1 MKILFL
7 NPPTLTGEIYMKEL
21 GRCGRRAVAGEFWP
35 QTGLAYLAAVVE
47 DQGHEARIID
57 SMAVGMGIEEL
68 IREVQTWQASLI
80 VAGTSTPTFL
90 NDAEVLR
97 RLSGS
102 YRVIKAFTGTHV
114 SALPEQSLE
123 QSDAD
128 FLFINEAE
136 ETIKEVAEVLSRG
149 PAESADLGGLLE
161 RIQGL
166 AVRTETEVRL
176 TPPRPYVANLDTL
189 PYPARHLLPNQAY
202 CMPFFEKEPFVTVI
216 PTRGCPWQCTFCR
229 AGQVWGRR
237 VRTRSV
243 ENVLGEIQQILEELG
258 ISKIIFMTDAL
269 TLNTKWAKEFFKA
282 IVSANL
288 VFDWICN
295 SRVDAVDLEMLQLM
309 KQAGCKLI
317 SYGVESGNQGI
328 LDACKKGIHLEDSVN
343 AINWTRQAGILSMAY
358 FILGLPGETH
368 QTINET
374 IAFAK
379 HLNPDYVN
387 FHIATPFPGTA
398 LYEQAVEAG
407 WLTTNNWA
415 EYEEEGSAVMR
426 TANLSP
432 EELMRAQRRA
442 MREFYLRP
450 GQLFRELKGIRSRAQ
465 LRSRLH
471 AGMRVLNTLF
481 RSK

>member
-21 GRCGRRAVAGEFWP
+21 GRCGRKAVAGECWP

-47 DQGHEARIID
+47 AQGHEARIID
-57 SMAVGMGIEEL
+57 SMAVGMGLEAL
-68 IREVQTWQASLI
+68 IGEVQAWQPSLI

-97 RLSGS
+97 RLSVD
-102 YRVIKAFTGTHV
+102 RALKAFAGTHV
-114 SALPEQSLE
+114 SALPEQSLK

-136 ETIKEVAEVLSRG
+136 ETIKEVAHALSS
-149 PAESADLGGLLE
+149 EDLPEKGHPSRLLE

-166 AVRTETEVRL
+166 AVRTETGVCL
-176 TPPRPYVANLDTL
+176 TPPRPYVADLDTL

-202 CMPFFEKEPFVTVI
+202 HMPFFEKEPFVTVI

-229 AGQVWGRR
+229 AGQVWGRK
-237 VRTRSV
+237 VRTRSI
-243 ENVLGEIQQILEELG
+243 ENVLGEIHQVLEDLR
-258 ISKIIFMTDAL
+258 ISKIVFMTDSL
-269 TLNTKWAKEFFKA
+269 TLNRQWAKELFKA
-282 IVSANL
+282 IVSSKLA
-288 VFDWICN
+288 FDWICN

-317 SYGVESGNQGI
+317 SYGLESGNQGI
-328 LDACKKGIHLEDSVN
+328 LNSCKKGIRLEDSAN
-343 AINWTRQAGILSMAY
+343 AITWTRQAGILSMAY
-358 FILGLPGETH
+358 FVLGLPGETH
-368 QTINET
+368 KTIEET
-374 IAFAK
+374 ITFAK
-379 HLNPDYVN
+379 QLNPDYVN
-387 FHIATPFPGTA
+387 FHVATPFPGTA
-398 LYEQAVEAG
+398 LYEQARDAG
-407 WLTTNNWA
+407 WLTTSNWA

-432 EELMRAQRRA
+432 EQLRRAQRRA

-450 GQLFRELKGIRSRAQ
+450 GQLFKELKGIRSRAQ
-465 LRSRLH
+465 LKSRLN
-471 AGMRVLNTLF
+471 AGVRVLNTLF
-481 RSK
+481 RGK